1 MEQEHINKIGQ
12 NFSLGG
18 LLKFSF
24 PSILNNFFSQLFKT
38 LDDGLFVS
46 RFVGKTALAGINILN
61 PIHFFQFALNNIFG
75 VGASN
80 LSSRKMGEGDQ
91 QEAKR
96 IFSRVCI
103 AAFTIGTLFALLIN
117 VFSGP
122 LLRFLGADE
131 ELSGYAM
138 ISLRTV
144 FLITPI
150 SLLNSVFN
158 SYFSTA
164 GKPSMGLVC
173 SLVNGSFNIVLDVL
187 LIVVK
192 KIGVL
197 GACISTVS
205 GEVAI
210 FVIGLVFFL
219 DRRSE
224 IHFVA
229 PEGKIFSTSAA
240 SMKNGFPQFINSLT
254 LSLTSL
260 VMNYQ
265 LLKYV
270 GNDGIAANSIISDL
284 LRILT
289 SMFFGYTLCVGPI
302 ISYNYGSRN
311 RERLRTLLKQNAV
324 IWACSSLLLTTTGLL
339 CRRPFIGIFVNA
351 NDNSETFYS
360 LTYYGLTIQYI
371 LLPFF
376 EGCVLIPRLLT
387 AVNQIR
393 ASMTI
398 AIIRN
403 IFLRIFC
410 ILTVPLIFGYRGV
423 FLASLF
429 CEIMAFSVDV
439 FVLNRHAESYGFDHP
454 FGLKKFRTKESENA

>member
-103 AAFTIGTLFALLIN
+103 AAFVTGFLFALLIN

-131 ELSGYAM
+131 ELSPYAI

-144 FLITPI
+144 FLITPFT
-150 SLLNSVFN
+150 LLNSVFN

-173 SLVNGSFNIVLDVL
+173 SLVNGTINIVLDVI
-187 LIVVK
+187 LIVVM

-197 GACISTVS
+197 GACISTVA
-205 GEVAI
+205 GEMAI
-210 FVIGLVFFL
+210 FLIGLVFFL

-224 IHFVA
+224 IHFVR
-229 PEGKIFSTSAA
+229 PEGKIVSAAVA
-240 SMKNGFPQFINSLT
+240 SMKNGFPQFINSLS

-265 LLKYV
+265 LLRYV
-270 GNDGIAANSIISDL
+270 GNDGIAANSIVSDL

-289 SMFFGYTLCVGPI
+289 SLFFGYTMCVGPI
-302 ISYNYGSRN
+302 ISYNYGSKN
-311 RERLRTLLKQNAV
+311 RERLRTLLKQNAI
-324 IWACSSLLLTTTGLL
+324 IWACSSLLLTTAGLL
-339 CRRPFIGIFVNA
+339 LRRPFIGIFVNA
-351 NDNSETFYS
+351 NDNSEVFYA
-360 LTYYGLTIQYI
+360 LTYFGLTIQY
-371 LLPFF
+371 LSLPLF

-393 ASMTI
+393 ASMMI

-410 ILTVPLIFGYRGV
+410 IMTVPLVFGYRGV
-423 FLASLF
+423 FLAGLF
-429 CEIMAFSVDV
+429 CELMAFSVDV

-454 FGLKKFRTKESENA
+454 FGLKNLRRIERKNA

>member
-1 MEQEHINKIGQ
+1 MESEHINKIGQ
-12 NFSLGG
+12 NFTLGG

-96 IFSRVCI
+96 IFSRVSL
-103 AAFTIGTLFALLIN
+103 AAFAVGFLFALLIN

-122 LLRFLGADE
+122 LLKFLGADE
-131 ELSGYAM
+131 ELSGYAL

-150 SLLNSVFN
+150 TLLNSVFN

-164 GKPSMGLVC
+164 GKPSMGLIC
-173 SLVNGSFNIVLDVL
+173 SLVNGTINVVLDVV
-187 LIVVK
+187 LIVVM

-197 GACISTVS
+197 GACISTVA

-210 FVIGLVFFL
+210 FLIGLVFFL

-229 PEGKIFSTSAA
+229 PEGKIISTAAA
-240 SMKNGFPQFINSLT
+240 SMNNGFPQFINSLS
-254 LSLTSL
+254 LSVTSL

-265 LLKYV
+265 LLRYV
-270 GNDGIAANSIISDL
+270 GNDGIAANSIVSDL

-289 SMFFGYTLCVGPI
+289 SLFFGYTLCVGPI

-324 IWACSSLLLTTTGLL
+324 IWACSSLLLTTAGLIL
-339 CRRPFIGIFVNA
+339 RRPFIGIFVNA
-351 NDNSETFYS
+351 NDNSEMFYV
-360 LTYYGLTIQYI
+360 LTYYGLTVQY
-371 LLPFF
+371 LSLPLF

-398 AIIRN
+398 AVIRN

-410 ILTVPLIFGYRGV
+410 IMTVPLIFGYRGV
-423 FLASLF
+423 FLAALV
-429 CEIMAFSVDV
+429 CELMAFTVDV
-439 FVLNRHAESYGFDHP
+439 LVLNRHAESYGFDHP
-454 FGLKKFRTKESENA
+454 FGMKPRRSEEGGKA

>member
-12 NFSLGG
+12 DFSLGG

-61 PIHFFQFALNNIFG
+61 PVHFFQFALNNIFG

-103 AAFTIGTLFALLIN
+103 AAFTVGTVFALLIN

-122 LLRFLGADE
+122 LLKFLGADE
-131 ELSGYAM
+131 ELTGYAL
-138 ISLRTV
+138 ISLQTV

-150 SLLNSVFN
+150 TLLNSVFN

-197 GACISTVS
+197 GACISTVA
-205 GEVAI
+205 GEAAI
-210 FVIGLVFFL
+210 FLIGLAFFL

-229 PEGKIFSTSAA
+229 PEGKIVSTAAA
-240 SMKNGFPQFINSLT
+240 SMKNGFPQFINSLS

-265 LLKYV
+265 LLRYV
-270 GNDGIAANSIISDL
+270 GNDGIAANSIVSDL

-289 SMFFGYTLCVGPI
+289 SLFFGYTLCVGPI
-302 ISYNYGSRN
+302 ISYNYGSKN
-311 RERLRTLLKQNAV
+311 RERLRTLLKQNAI
-324 IWACSSLLLTTTGLL
+324 IWACSSLLLMTAGLIL
-339 CRRPFIGIFVNA
+339 RRPFIGIFINA
-351 NDNSETFYS
+351 NDNSEVFYA
-360 LTYYGLTIQYI
+360 LTYYGLTIQY
-371 LLPFF
+371 LSLPLF

-393 ASMTI
+393 ASMSI

-403 IFLRIFC
+403 IVLRIFC

-423 FLASLF
+423 FLAGLF
-429 CEIMAFSVDV
+429 CELMAFSVDV
-439 FVLNRHAESYGFDHP
+439 FVLNRHAESYGYDHP
-454 FGLKKFRTKESENA
+454 FGMKRRRSEGVGNA

>member
-1 MEQEHINKIGQ
+1 MEQEHINRIGQ
-12 NFSLGG
+12 DFSLLG

-24 PSILNNFFSQLFKT
+24 PSILNNFFAQLFKT

-61 PIHFFQFALNNIFG
+61 PIHFFQFSLNNLFA

-80 LSSRKMGEGDQ
+80 LSSRKMGEKDQ

-96 IFSRVCI
+96 IFSRICI
-103 AAFTIGTLFALLIN
+103 SAFTVGLLFSLLIN

-122 LLRFLGADE
+122 LLKFLGADE
-131 ELSGYAM
+131 ELTGYAL

-150 SLLNSVFN
+150 TLLNSVFN

-173 SLVNGSFNIVLDVL
+173 SLVNGSINVALDVI

-197 GACISTVS
+197 GACISTCA
-205 GEVAI
+205 GEAVI
-210 FVIGLVFFL
+210 FLIGLAFFL
-219 DRRSE
+219 DRRNE

-229 PEGKIFSTSAA
+229 PEGKILSTTVA
-240 SMKNGFPQFINSLT
+240 SMNNSLPQFINT
-254 LSLTSL
+254 LSLSLTAL

-265 LLKYV
+265 LLRYV
-270 GNDGIAANSIISDL
+270 GNDGIAANSIVSDL

-289 SMFFGYTLCVGPI
+289 SLFFGYTLCVGPI

-311 RERLRTLLKQNAV
+311 RARLRKLLKQNAV
-324 IWACSSLLLTTTGLL
+324 IWVCSSLLLTATGLL
-339 CRRPFIGIFVNA
+339 CRKPFISIFINA
-351 NDNSETFYS
+351 NDNSEVFYA
-360 LTYYGLTIQYI
+360 LTYFGLTMQY
-371 LLPFF
+371 LSLPFF
-376 EGCVLIPRLLT
+376 SACILIPRMLT
-387 AVNQIR
+387 AVNQIK

-398 AIIRN
+398 AVIRN
-403 IFLRIFC
+403 VVLRLIG
-410 ILTVPLIFGYRGV
+410 ILTGPLIFGYRGV
-423 FLASLF
+423 WIGGLICEMLASG
-429 CEIMAFSVDV
+429 VDV

-454 FGLKKFRTKESENA
+454 FGIGFFHSKGSAKA

>member
-12 NFSLGG
+12 DFSLGG

-24 PSILNNFFSQLFKT
+24 PAILNNFFSQLFKT

-46 RFVGKTALAGINILN
+46 RFVGKTALAGMNILN
-61 PIHFFQFALNNIFG
+61 PVHFFQFSLNNLFA

-80 LSSRKMGEGDQ
+80 LSSRKMGQGDQ

-96 IFSRVCI
+96 IFSRICI
-103 AAFTIGTLFALLIN
+103 AAFTVGLVFSLLIN
-117 VFSGP
+117 IFSGP

-131 ELSGYAM
+131 ELASYAI

-150 SLLNSVFN
+150 TLLNSVFN
-158 SYFSTA
+158 SYYSTA

-173 SLVNGSFNIVLDVL
+173 SLVNGTINVSLDVL

-192 KIGVL
+192 GMGVL
-197 GACISTVS
+197 GACISTMA
-205 GEVAI
+205 GEAVI
-210 FVIGLVFFL
+210 FIIGLTFFL
-219 DRRSE
+219 NRKNE

-229 PEGKIFSTSAA
+229 PEGKILPTAVA
-240 SMKNGFPQFINSLT
+240 SMNNSLPQFINT
-254 LSLTSL
+254 LSLSL
-260 VMNYQ
+260 TALIMNYQ
-265 LLKYV
+265 MLKYV
-270 GNDGIAANSIISDL
+270 GSDGIAANSIVSDL

-289 SMFFGYTLCVGPI
+289 SLFFGYTLCVGPI
-302 ISYNYGSRN
+302 ISYNYGSGN
-311 RERLRTLLKQNAV
+311 RPRLRKLLKQNAI
-324 IWACSSLLLTTTGLL
+324 IWACSSLLLTTVGLL
-339 CRRPFIGIFVNA
+339 CRRPFISIFINA
-351 NDNSETFYS
+351 NDNSEVFYA
-360 LTYYGLTIQYI
+360 LTYYGLTIQY
-371 LLPFF
+371 LSLPFF

-403 IFLRIFC
+403 IVLRIFC
-410 ILTVPLIFGYRGV
+410 VMTVPLIFGYRGV
-423 FLASLF
+423 FLAGLICEALAF
-429 CEIMAFSVDV
+429 CVDV
-439 FVLNRHAESYGFDHP
+439 FVLNRHARSYGFDRP
-454 FGLKKFRTKESENA
+454 FGLSYFREKGKALR